1 MDTTDGLVRGQ
12 SVTSTGAPIKVRL
25 GRAGPE
31 HAQWQRRGGAVG
43 VGRASAASGFC
54 SLSLPCSARAVLQ
67 FARKCVLLSGD
78 HPHAQ
83 IAHARTVHVLLSD
96 SLGASPVHRCSAKH
110 RIAVRRAGFAPAA
123 CPRIERILCAQVP
136 VGPETLGRIINV
148 IGEPVDE
155 CGPVGERP
163 ARGAHTAGGRAPRS
177 CAQLCAHASR
187 THLQCDKR
195 VARRRRKAL
204 CAHPPR
210 GAALRGPEH
219 GAGDPGHRHQ
229 GEQASV
235 GLQPR
240 CRLLSLRNELSPR
253 QTQSS
258 CPPPGGGPA
267 CALPARRQDR
277 PVRRRRRRQDS
288 ADHGAHQQR
297 RQGAWCAPR
306 PPPPW
311 ASTAPAPRAAAVS
324 HAVPARARP
333 T

>member
-1 MDTTDGLVRGQ
+1 
-12 SVTSTGAPIKVRL
+12 
-25 GRAGPE
+25 
-31 HAQWQRRGGAVG
+31 VG

-54 SLSLPCSARAVLQ
+54 SLSWPCSARAVLQ

-110 RIAVRRAGFAPAA
+110 RIAVRHAGFAPAA
-123 CPRIERILCAQVP
+123 CPRIERNLCAQVP

-187 THLQCDKR
+187 THLRCDKR

-229 GEQASV
+229 GERAGV

-240 CRLLSLRNELSPR
+240 CRLLSLRNELSP
-253 QTQSS
+253 
-258 CPPPGGGPA
+258 PA
-267 CALPARRQDR
+267 DSRA
-277 PVRRRRRRQDS
+277 PVRPQVVDLLAPYQRGGKIGLFGG
-288 ADHGAHQQR
+288 AGVGKTVLIMELINNVAKGHG
-297 RQGAWCAPR
+297 
-306 PPPPW
+306 
-311 ASTAPAPRAAAVS
+311 APRARRPPGPARPPRRALPQSATPSLHGRGPHRPASSSAAADRSALQVAS
-324 HAVPARARP
+324 RCSPAWASARARA
-333 T
+333 TTSTRR

>member
-67 FARKCVLLSGD
+67 FARKYVLLSGD

-83 IAHARTVHVLLSD
+83 IAHALPVHVSFSD
-96 SLGASPVHRCSAKH
+96 TLGASHVRRCSAKH
-110 RIAVRRAGFAPAA
+110 GIAVRRAGSAPAA

-163 ARGAHTAGGRAPRS
+163 ARGVHIAGARAPRS
-177 CAQLCAHASR
+177 CAQLCADAASNTPAVR
-187 THLQCDKR
+187 QTGGAAQTQSTMR
-195 VARRRRKAL
+195 PSTARRR
-204 CAHPPR
+204 P
-210 GAALRGPEH
+210 
-219 GAGDPGHRHQ
+219 
-229 GEQASV
+229 SW
-235 GLQPR
+235 
-240 CRLLSLRNELSPR
+240 
-253 QTQSS
+253 T
-258 CPPPGGGPA
+258 
-267 CALPARRQDR
+267 
-277 PVRRRRRRQDS
+277 
-288 ADHGAHQQR
+288 
-297 RQGAWCAPR
+297 
-306 PPPPW
+306 
-311 ASTAPAPRAAAVS
+311 
-324 HAVPARARP
+324 RARSRRSWP
-333 T
+333 PASR